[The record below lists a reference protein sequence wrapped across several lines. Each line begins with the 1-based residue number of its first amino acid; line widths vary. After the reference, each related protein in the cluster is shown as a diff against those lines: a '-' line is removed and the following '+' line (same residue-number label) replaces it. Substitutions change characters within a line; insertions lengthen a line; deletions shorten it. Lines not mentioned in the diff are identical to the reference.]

1 MLHSVPYTNPSGDF
15 IAEDLAPLPGEE
27 IISPNGPD
35 KFLPFDLEFNNY
47 PSFDLERTFSDHGIK
62 TIITVGTQVQTAVL
76 HTAAEA
82 ALRG

>member
-35 KFLPFDLEFNNY
+35 KFLRRFKSE
-47 PSFDLERTFSDHGIK
+47 
-62 TIITVGTQVQTAVL
+62 VQQCSIDSM
-76 HTAAEA
+76 AE
-82 ALRG
+82 